1 MASEIAAAAANVARQ
16 TAKEFHGVVVS
27 AGKMDKTV
35 KVRLGGMRYEPRY
48 FREPRYKL
56 VHDPRNSLRQGDVV
70 AISPSWRESQHVRH
84 VVKHIIAPYGPPID
98 ERPPVPTFEERLAER
113 AAKRAAKDERRRLLR
128 EEAARARD
136 EERTAL
142 EARRSLRLSRVLTLQ
157 AAQILGI
164 PAPPP
169 PTTTTTT
176 TTDGNLVGDGNDV
189 D

>member
-1 MASEIAAAAANVARQ
+1 MASQVTAEAANVARQ
-16 TAKEFHGVVVS
+16 TAKEFHGIVVS

-35 KVRLGGMRYEPRY
+35 KVRLGGIRYEPRVQKY
-48 FREPRYKL
+48 FKVPRYKL
-56 VHDPRNSLRQGDVV
+56 VHDPCNSLRQGDVV

-98 ERPPVPTFEERLAER
+98 GRPPVPTLEERLAER

-164 PAPPP
+164 PV
-169 PTTTTTT
+169 PTTTTT
-176 TTDGNLVGDGNDV
+176 DENAAADENDV